1 MVLRSARLG
10 REVIPRLTTA
20 HNFTLRSLGMYR
32 FLCVL
37 QQQGRRANLSWTWGP
52 LARAPF
58 LPRVTSGR
66 VVLSRAA
73 WNIAEGELRPLHRA
87 PVAEQYELV
96 RQWHAA
102 RGLPRY
108 AALAE
113 SDNELVV
120 DFDNV
125 LSVEMFVHLVKDRPG
140 ARLVEL
146 FPPPDEL
153 CVTGPEG
160 PLRPRG
166 DRPLRRVCRT
176 LEEIG
181 LRFGLHPQRRSS
193 AASHR
198 ALEWLYA
205 KLYCGPATA
214 DHILVE
220 DLRLL
225 VDAVLASG
233 AADNWFFIR
242 YTDPDHH
249 LRLRLHG
256 DPARLAAEVLPV
268 LSARLDPLVADGRIA
283 RWQLDTY
290 VREVERYGGAVGIEL
305 AESLF
310 GIDSAAVLDIL
321 ASTAGDEGL
330 VWRWKLAVCGV
341 DLLLDA
347 LGFSPGRKCEWIR
360 SRRDAFAREFGVD
373 HRVRQQLGDKFRAE
387 RHGLLELLELAHSDA
402 AADYPALAALP
413 TPHPDLASACRRAAH
428 RRRQVE
434 RFRGRP
440 GRQLRA
446 YAPQPPTAFVAPC
459 PGDGHLRLAGPH
471 LSLATRPRRTWQLH
485 RVTLFP
491 RNCAPP

>member
-1 MVLRSARLG
+1 M
-10 REVIPRLTTA
+10 
-20 HNFTLRSLGMYR
+20 
-32 FLCVL
+32 
-37 QQQGRRANLSWTWGP
+37 
-52 LARAPF
+52 
-58 LPRVTSGR
+58 TSGR

-140 ARLVEL
+140 VRLVEL

-153 CVTGPEG
+153 CVMGPEG
-160 PLRPRG
+160 RFVHEVIVPFVRLPNARG
-166 DRPLRRVCRT
+166 DRTPVPATPRAA
-176 LEEIG
+176 IK
-181 LRFGLHPQRRSS
+181 RSFAPGS
-193 AASHR
+193 
-198 ALEWLYA
+198 EWLYA

-256 DPARLAAEVLPV
+256 DPARLAAEVLPA
-268 LSARLDPLVADGRIA
+268 LSARLDPLVTDGRIG

-290 VREVERYGGAVGIEL
+290 VREVERYGGAVGIAL

-321 ASTAGDEGL
+321 ASTDGDEGL

-360 SRRDAFAREFGVD
+360 SRRDAFAREFAVD

-402 AADYPALAALP
+402 AADYPALAALQRRTLILRP
-413 TPHPDLASACRRAAH
+413 LADELSTAADRLSVSVDDLAASYAHMHLNRLLRSSRRAQEMVIYDLLDRIYRSQLA
-428 RRRQVE
+428 RAA
-434 RFRGRP
+434 P
-440 GRQLRA
+440 GNS
-446 YAPQPPTAFVAPC
+446 TV
-459 PGDGHLRLAGPH
+459 
-471 LSLATRPRRTWQLH
+471 
-485 RVTLFP
+485 
-491 RNCAPP
+491 